1 MVVNLCKQQTE
12 ILMNLSEQGLNQL
25 VIYKKSLDVF
35 NLSRRIANYITD
47 DKDIISMYRS
57 GAKVDNYADNLVM
70 NAFRLVP
77 KVVETET
84 QSNPGVKL
92 KYAQSLRY
100 FIDRL
105 YQDCL
110 KLESTKIQGADFV
123 RMLRKEL
130 IILKKIHRRYVKSLL

>member
-1 MVVNLCKQQTE
+1 MK
-12 ILMNLSEQGLNQL
+12 IGEQGLNQL
-25 VIYKKSLDVF
+25 VIYKKSLDIF
-35 NLSRRIANYITD
+35 NLSRRIAAYITN
-47 DKDIISMYRS
+47 DKDMISMYRS
-57 GAKVDNYADNLVM
+57 GSKTDNYADNLVM

-84 QSNPGVKL
+84 QVNPSIKL
-92 KYAQSLRY
+92 KYAQSLHY

-110 KLESTKIQGADFV
+110 NLESTKIQGVDFV

-130 IILKKIHRRYVKSLL
+130 IMLRKIHRRYMKSILKV

>member
-1 MVVNLCKQQTE
+1 LCKYQIE
-12 ILMNLSEQGLNQL
+12 IVMNLGEQGLNKL
-25 VIYKKSLDVF
+25 VIYRKSLDVF

-47 DKDIISMYRS
+47 DKDMISMYRS
-57 GAKVDNYADNLVM
+57 GTKTDNYADNLVM

-84 QSNPGVKL
+84 QINPGIKL
-92 KYAQSLRY
+92 KYAQSLRI

-110 KLESTKIQGADFV
+110 KLESTKIQGIDFV
-123 RMLRKEL
+123 RMLRKEI

>member
-1 MVVNLCKQQTE
+1 
-12 ILMNLSEQGLNQL
+12 MNLGEQGLNKL
-25 VIYKKSLDVF
+25 VIYRKSLDVF

-47 DKDIISMYRS
+47 DKDMISMYRS
-57 GAKVDNYADNLVM
+57 GTKTDNYADNLVM

-84 QSNPGVKL
+84 QINPGIKL
-92 KYAQSLRY
+92 KYAKSLRI

-110 KLESTKIQGADFV
+110 KLESTKIQGIDFV
-123 RMLRKEL
+123 RMLRKEI

>member
-1 MVVNLCKQQTE
+1 
-12 ILMNLSEQGLNQL
+12 MNLSEQSLNML

-35 NLSRRIANYITD
+35 NLSRRVAAYITD
-47 DKDIISMYRS
+47 DKDVISMYRS
-57 GAKVDNYADNLVM
+57 GTKTDNYADNLVM

-110 KLESTKIQGADFV
+110 KLEGTKIQGVDFV

-130 IILKKIHRRYVKSLL
+130 IILRKIHRRYVKSLL